1 METRPLAGLSPAAH
15 GSMAETGE
23 HASVPSQ
30 RSPKQRL
37 TAAPALPAP
46 GSPEPVPR
54 RARGFRLPLRLRE
67 PGGAS
72 RATVRLTPGRGGA
85 APAQEPALSPPR
97 APGRSGRRPAPASTD
112 CGGGRHPAPQERAG
126 GEESV
131 QKLRAS
137 SRRTMALLS
146 TRRASPLQPGPCTG
160 LYSLL
165 GSEGRWS
172 IGIQI
177 FCTRL

>member
-1 METRPLAGLSPAAH
+1 MLLRVRAASEPWPDSAQRAH
-15 GSMAETGE
+15 RSI
-23 HASVPSQ
+23 PSQ
-30 RSPKQRL
+30 RSRSKGSLQC
-37 TAAPALPAP
+37 PALPAP
-46 GSPEPVPR
+46 CSPELAPR
-54 RARGFRLPLRLRE
+54 RARGFRLPLRWGE
-67 PGGAS
+67 QPGGAS
-72 RATVRLTPGRGGA
+72 RATVRHTPGRGGA
-85 APAQEPALSPPR
+85 APAQEPALSPPS
-97 APGRSGRRPAPASTD
+97 APGRSGRRPAPASRD

-146 TRRASPLQPGPCTG
+146 TRRASPLQRGPCTY